1 MSILTQAPSLP
12 LSVHIGSLPLEL
24 LHPGF
29 YWSAYTVITVGYGSI
44 TIASNAE
51 RIVAMLSMT
60 TGAIICNAGIAAVFG
75 SIIRLV
81 SPFDSIDSLPSLH
94 CIWLHLPSAL
104 ALLPLLPL

>member
-12 LSVHIGSLPLEL
+12 LSIHIGSLPLEL

-75 SIIRLV
+75 SIIR
-81 SPFDSIDSLPSLH
+81 
-94 CIWLHLPSAL
+94 
-104 ALLPLLPL
+104 